1 MAETITEM
9 VELDTLGVS
18 LVTRG
23 ANKKRFALTKSET
36 TMTKQQQMLAAFK
49 AQIEKGELPDEAT
62 VEKVCAGL
70 GLEEKQTEGVK
81 AMLRIRAAFADVEK
95 LDAAIAEVLGAAGG
109 DVTAPEGDRVQAENE
124 EEKPEPE
131 VEEKQDDDNGEDNKN
146 TADVEGDDADDESE
160 DEEEDEDMADKDNSM
175 KDTVAKAEE
184 RIAALEAVL
193 KSQTDKMAAAEKRA
207 AELDAALA
215 AAREKADT
223 AEWTAKCEQLI
234 VPGTTV
240 AEHVATMKQL
250 SAVDPALAQKH
261 YESLL
266 AVTATV
272 KKSALLR
279 DAGTRSGGQN
289 DGALGR
295 IEAAA
300 SKTQVAK
307 SADDKSLFFGG
318 SLRAAIAKAAA
329 VTEAMAADKT
339 LYSAWLEENPPQK
352 R

>member
-23 ANKKRFALTKSET
+23 ANKKRFALTKSE

-81 AMLRIRAAFADVEK
+81 AMLRIRAAFADVDK
-95 LDAAIAEVLGAAGG
+95 LDAAIAEVLGVTGG
-109 DVTAPEGDRVQAENE
+109 DVTAPEGDRVQAANE
-124 EEKPEPE
+124 EEKPEPKAE
-131 VEEKQDDDNGEDNKN
+131 EEKQADGEDKNN
-146 TADVEGDDADDESE
+146 TADAEGDDADDESE
-160 DEEEDEDMADKDNSM
+160 DEEEDEDMADKDNTM
-175 KDTVAKAEE
+175 KETVAKAEE

-207 AELDAALA
+207 AELDTALA

-250 SAVDPALAQKH
+250 AAVDPALAQKH
-261 YESLL
+261 FESLL

-300 SKTQVAK
+300 AKAPVNK

-329 VTEAMAADKT
+329 VTEAMTADKA
-339 LYSAWLEENPPQK
+339 LYNAWLEENPLPK